1 MSPAPPARLEL
12 AAAAIV
18 PASAFGFVRV
28 FGEQDAVLPLI
39 GASLLSTALAVAA
52 RRLRL
57 PLVVSIAVSL
67 AALSIL
73 VISRYAPGT
82 STFGFI
88 PTGESITALR
98 QLVDD
103 GLLQFR
109 ELRAPVEPLDPFI
122 AAAMI
127 AAWLMAFLTD
137 WGALRLRL
145 AFEPVLPGALL
156 FIFSAVLGSGERRLI
171 STLVFAIAVAAWAIT
186 QRVTDLAHNSVWLNA
201 DRQRGPLDLARNASL
216 FGVGA
221 LLVGA
226 LVGPLL
232 PGAEAEEIYTWRNKG
247 DPVRTVVSPYV
258 SIQNRLVTQQS
269 TRLFTVTSDRP
280 AYWRLAGL
288 DKYED
293 GFWSTR
299 ATFEEED
306 GDLPGLKPSAGTTV
320 TVRQTFK
327 IESLEA
333 IWLPAAFAPS
343 RVIGSEGPVTWNSD
357 TSSLTVDSSRPTSDG
372 LEYTVDSVLPM
383 YTAEELRAAPT
394 EVPPSIAEQYLSLPD
409 DITPRLG
416 SEAEAITAGAT
427 TNYDRMLALQE
438 HFRTFDYSIRLGP
451 REGDPIEQF
460 LNERIGF
467 CQQFSGTFA
476 LMARHLGVPARVA
489 VGFTWGDP
497 VDGQPGVYA
506 VSGRQTHA
514 WPEVWFSGLGWVS
527 FEPTPGRG
535 QPDALYNTIEPQ
547 QDSLIQPDQP
557 GQETT
562 TTEGPN
568 GLAGPAGQDLDFD
581 PALGLGDDLVAGDVV
596 SSESGF
602 SISSR
607 WIAAITLLVVYALG
621 LPAWHRLRRARR
633 AQRATTGS
641 ERIEV
646 AWADAAEA
654 LERLGLIR
662 PSTSTRRE
670 WTEKLASEM
679 RLPSDSILSLGNA
692 ATVARYAP
700 VVPESTV
707 TAAETAAAEIRTVV
721 YERESWWR
729 NWLTD
734 LDPRRLLQPTKR
746 RLLAGT

>member
-1 MSPAPPARLEL
+1 MNPAPPARLEL
-12 AAAAIV
+12 AAAALV
-18 PASAFGFVRV
+18 PASAYGFVRV
-28 FGEQDAVLPLI
+28 FADQNAVLPLI

-57 PLVVSIAVSL
+57 PLVVSVAVSL

-82 STFGFI
+82 STMGII
-88 PTGESITALR
+88 PTGDSITALR

-127 AAWLMAFLTD
+127 ATWLMAFLTD

-156 FIFSAVLGSGERRLI
+156 FIFSAVLGSGERRLLA
-171 STLVFAIAVAAWAIT
+171 TLLFAAAVGAWAIT
-186 QRVTDLAHNSVWLNA
+186 QRVTDLAQNSVWLTA
-201 DRQRGPLDLARNASL
+201 DRRRGPLDLARNASL

-226 LVGPLL
+226 LVGPRL
-232 PGAEAEEIYTWRNKG
+232 PGAEAEEIYTWRNQG

-258 SIQNRLVTQQS
+258 SIQNRLVTQQG
-269 TRLFTVTSDRP
+269 TRLFTVASDRP

-320 TVRQTFK
+320 TVRQTFT

-372 LEYTVDSVLPM
+372 LEYTVESVLPM
-383 YTAEELRAAPT
+383 YTAEELRAAPST
-394 EVPPSIAEQYLSLPD
+394 VPQAIAEQYLALPD

-416 SEAEAITAGAT
+416 AEAEAITAGAT
-427 TNYDRMLALQE
+427 TNYDRMMALQE
-438 HFRTFDYSIRLGP
+438 HFRAFDYNIRLGP

-460 LNERIGF
+460 LNERVGF

-535 QPDALYNTIEPQ
+535 QPDALYNSIEPQ

-568 GLAGPAGQDLDFD
+568 GLAGPTGDELDFD
-581 PALGLGDDLVAGDVV
+581 PGLGFGEETGD
-596 SSESGF
+596 EGLTTADSGF
-602 SISSR
+602 SVSGRLVAVIG
-607 WIAAITLLVVYALG
+607 LLLLYVLG
-621 LPAWHRLRRARR
+621 VPAWHRLRRARR
-633 AQRATTGS
+633 AQQATTGS

-646 AWADAAEA
+646 AWADAVEA
-654 LERLGLIR
+654 LERLGLVR
-662 PSTSTRRE
+662 PSTSTRQE
-670 WTEKLASEM
+670 WTEKLATEM
-679 RLPSDSILSLGNA
+679 RLPSESVISLGRA

-700 VVPESTV
+700 VVSESSV
-707 TAAETAAAEIRTVV
+707 AAAETASVEIRNVV

-734 LDPRRLLQPTKR
+734 LDPRRLVRPTKR
-746 RLLAGT
+746 RLLANG